1 LVFAAREAGVGAI
14 VQSGTDVASSRL
26 AVDLAESYDDV
37 WATVGFH
44 PHDAAEADDLSLA
57 SIEELARSPVVVA
70 VGETGLDFY
79 RDRSPRDR
87 QEHTFVRHL
96 EIARAAGLPVV
107 VHTREAETRT
117 FELLAAHAPDLTVV
131 LHCFS
136 AVDHVDL
143 VIERGYYLS
152 FAGNVTY
159 KNAPRLRAAAAAAPR
174 DRILVETDA
183 PYLAPEPLR
192 GRPNSPALVP
202 HTYRLLAQELG
213 LLLDQLADLVAGN
226 VARAY
231 PRIELRASHIE
242 LRE

>member
-1 LVFAAREAGVGAI
+1 MAAAREAGVGAI
-14 VQSGTDVASSRL
+14 VQSGTDVASSHL
-26 AVDLAESYDDV
+26 AVSLAQSYDDV

-44 PHDAAEADDLSLA
+44 PHDAAEVDEEGLA
-57 SIEELARSPVVVA
+57 AIEELARSSAVIA

-96 EIARAAGLPVV
+96 EIARVAGLPVV

-117 FELLAAHAPDLTVV
+117 FEVLAEHASGLTVV

-159 KNAPRLRAAAAAAPR
+159 KNAPRLRAAAAAAPP

-192 GRPNSPALVP
+192 GRTNSPALVV
-202 HTYRLLAQELG
+202 HTYRLLAGELG
-213 LLLDQLADLVAGN
+213 LPLDEMARLVAGN
-226 VARAY
+226 VTRAY
-231 PRIELRASHIE
+231 PRIELRV
-242 LRE
+242 